1 MLFCSSGSPRSFIY
15 LGLVGFLAPAAFI
28 HSKNTMCGL
37 NIQKSSLYYD
47 CSLIFLFNVE
57 TKQRFKVHNFVLDLL
72 LWPFT
77 CTGRTLTV
85 LSKIDPDCSKIIWR
99 KKLNIFLVGSS
110 QSQCAD
116 QSNHREHHHLKE
128 TTICFFLPFFPSSIS
143 SYASLLH
150 QQQQKPQA
158 RCLDKNGPLLRS
170 FEWCMVP
177 VVV

>member
-1 MLFCSSGSPRSFIY
+1 MIVHLYFCSMLKQGSQFC
-15 LGLVGFLAPAAFI
+15 
-28 HSKNTMCGL
+28 T
-37 NIQKSSLYYD
+37 
-47 CSLIFLFNVE
+47 
-57 TKQRFKVHNFVLDLL
+57 LDLL
-72 LWPFT
+72 FVDFYMYWENSYRAEQNRSRLY
-77 CTGRTLTV
+77 
-85 LSKIDPDCSKIIWR
+85 SKIIWR
-99 KKLNIFLVGSS
+99 KKLKIFLVGSS

-128 TTICFFLPFFPSSIS
+128 TTICFFLPFFPSTIS